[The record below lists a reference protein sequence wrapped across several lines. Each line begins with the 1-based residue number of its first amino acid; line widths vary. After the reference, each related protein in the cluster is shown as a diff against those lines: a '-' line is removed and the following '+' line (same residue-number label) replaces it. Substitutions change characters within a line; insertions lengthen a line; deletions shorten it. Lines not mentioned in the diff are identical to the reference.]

1 VADGSGSPGKD
12 VTHIRD
18 IALLPGERVTHVFSP
33 DRGLTDVLPVEGQV
47 LITTDRRILAFSQVD
62 GRHETFLAPLEELKG
77 VSVKTSARTPGSLFQ
92 GILLTLG
99 AIFLYLVIAYWL
111 TGRLEGPGIP
121 FINIDLAPFLVLL
134 LILLGV
140 LLAGKH
146 YFAKKAGSV
155 TFQGSAWVFAFPCR
169 GNTVG
174 QEIYQVV
181 NSVFAARQSGGGYSF
196 LWEE

>member
-1 VADGSGSPGKD
+1 
-12 VTHIRD
+12 
-18 IALLPGERVTHVFSP
+18 LLPGERVTHVFSP
-33 DRGLTDVLPVEGQV
+33 DRGLTDVLPFGGQV

-62 GRHETFLAPLEELKG
+62 GRNETFLAPLEELKG

-92 GILLTLG
+92 GILLTIG

-111 TGRLEGPGIP
+111 TGRLGGPGIP
-121 FINIDLAPFLVLL
+121 VINIDVAPFLVLL

-155 TFQGSAWVFAFPCR
+155 TFQGSDWVLAFPYR
-169 GNTVG
+169 GDTAG
-174 QEIYQVV
+174 QQIYRVV

>member
-1 VADGSGSPGKD
+1 MANGSSSPGKD
-12 VTHIRD
+12 VTHLRD

-33 DRGLTDVLPVEGQV
+33 DRGLTEVLPFRGQV

-62 GRHETFLAPLEELKG
+62 GRNEAFLAPLEELKG
-77 VSVKTSARTPGSLFQ
+77 VSVKTSARTAGSLFQ
-92 GILLTLG
+92 GILLTIG

-111 TGRLEGPGIP
+111 TGRLGGPGIP
-121 FINIDLAPFLVLL
+121 IINIDLAPFLVLL

-140 LLAGKH
+140 LLVGKH

-155 TFQGSAWVFAFPCR
+155 TFQGSDWVLAFPYR
-169 GNTVG
+169 GNTAG